1 MADGEGDLP
10 SALAIWLDKGQEN
23 KFNFSHICGATLE
36 CTKFSLQSVAV
47 HVCRKKKINFN
58 LKPSFELKSN
68 LN

>member
-23 KFNFSHICGATLE
+23 KFNFSRICGAALE

-47 HVCRKKKINFN
+47 HVCRKKKKQQ
-58 LKPSFELKSN
+58 L
-68 LN
+68 